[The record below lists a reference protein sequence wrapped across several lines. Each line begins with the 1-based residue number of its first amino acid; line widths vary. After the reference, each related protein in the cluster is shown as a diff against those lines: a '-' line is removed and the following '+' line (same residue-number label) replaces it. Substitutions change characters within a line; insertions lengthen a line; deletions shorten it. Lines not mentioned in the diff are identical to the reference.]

1 MNFKWI
7 IILLVFVVVNVTAQH
22 PDFVNFKSSKS
33 PYLQFNDIVEH
44 NGNMLFISNE
54 GIYTL
59 KNNDL
64 IKTINYENLSKFIK
78 TPQSLM
84 VWSIYGEIYE
94 YQNKQLTPFPFNE
107 MVKKRLQN
115 KIINSICYADSA
127 FYITTIVG
135 NALIYIDLKTET
147 ISNLSLSNY
156 PFYVMKVGNNY
167 ISGNNLNSSKDELL
181 INIAPNDF
189 SIPLAEVSGNSR
201 TNIVQ
206 LADNTF
212 LFSKQHEVIRFNATN
227 FLNRIFVEKNV
238 EHIFQ
243 DSKGKI
249 WFALNNGGIISYT
262 DGSLKEAKSTRYLGN
277 QTIISITEDNVGNLW
292 FGSSGNGVF
301 MLKNELMGL
310 DDSAPISYS
319 SPAIFSKT
327 ETDNEKIQSK
337 YIINQLPDNYNSS
350 QNSIGKSKVIRTDK
364 VIADSLPPSVF
375 INNIKINGIDTS
387 VLTHYELSHLHNAIE
402 FNISGISNS
411 NSGLQYKY
419 MLEGIDNDWIYS
431 ANASVYY
438 TSLPPGNYTFKV
450 FAMNDAGTWSK
461 MPATVSIS
469 IQPPFY
475 ASVWFLFTLFLAIVV
490 LGILM
495 VLLVQKQNRKKNK
508 LLEEQKQKALL
519 SELQALRSQM
529 NPHFIFNTLNSI
541 QNFITQNES
550 QDAALYLSKFAKLM
564 RATLANTKRQR
575 IQLKDEIETL
585 KLYLELEQLRLNNKF
600 DYEIMVDENID
611 TQYEQ
616 IPSMLVQPYVENAIW
631 HGISNKEGK
640 GTIRIHFLL
649 EENNL
654 LKCTIEDNG
663 IGRENAL
670 KLKRTN
676 TPSFGM
682 SITKERVELLN
693 SINGNQL
700 TVKINDLKINNQA
713 AGTRVELFIPI

>member
-1 MNFKWI
+1 
-7 IILLVFVVVNVTAQH
+7 
-22 PDFVNFKSSKS
+22 
-33 PYLQFNDIVEH
+33 
-44 NGNMLFISNE
+44 
-54 GIYTL
+54 
-59 KNNDL
+59 
-64 IKTINYENLSKFIK
+64 
-78 TPQSLM
+78 
-84 VWSIYGEIYE
+84 
-94 YQNKQLTPFPFNE
+94 
-107 MVKKRLQN
+107 
-115 KIINSICYADSA
+115 
-127 FYITTIVG
+127 
-135 NALIYIDLKTET
+135 
-147 ISNLSLSNY
+147 
-156 PFYVMKVGNNY
+156 
-167 ISGNNLNSSKDELL
+167 
-181 INIAPNDF
+181 
-189 SIPLAEVSGNSR
+189 
-201 TNIVQ
+201 
-206 LADNTF
+206 
-212 LFSKQHEVIRFNATN
+212 
-227 FLNRIFVEKNV
+227 
-238 EHIFQ
+238 
-243 DSKGKI
+243 
-249 WFALNNGGIISYT
+249 
-262 DGSLKEAKSTRYLGN
+262 
-277 QTIISITEDNVGNLW
+277 
-292 FGSSGNGVF
+292 
-301 MLKNELMGL
+301 
-310 DDSAPISYS
+310 
-319 SPAIFSKT
+319 
-327 ETDNEKIQSK
+327 
-337 YIINQLPDNYNSS
+337 
-350 QNSIGKSKVIRTDK
+350 
-364 VIADSLPPSVF
+364 
-375 INNIKINGIDTS
+375 
-387 VLTHYELSHLHNAIE
+387 
-402 FNISGISNS
+402 
-411 NSGLQYKY
+411 